1 MKLKNLSF
9 AISTATIMAFGSL
22 FSPAY
27 SAGKDIT
34 IVIAEEPDIVDPCEA
49 TRSVVGK
56 IVKQNV
62 TETLTEINP
71 ADGSVTPRLATSWK
85 QTDNLTWE
93 FNIRKG
99 IKFHDGEDLN
109 AQAVVKSINRALNPK
124 YDCEIRTKFFGNIKL
139 KASAIGSHT
148 ISVKTESPQPIMP
161 ALMGTMTVVSPNTQ
175 EAKGVRDPKGTGP
188 YLFNTWTPGQSVTL
202 KRFDGYW
209 GDKPEVENATYVW
222 RNESAVRAAMVKTGE
237 ADIAAS
243 IGVQDANDPKMDFS
257 YFNSET
263 SRLRI
268 DLTRAPLNDIRVRKA
283 IGLMFNFEWSNKT
296 LFYDLYARIN
306 SFWENSDMA
315 ATGKPSK
322 DELIILN
329 SLKNTLPS
337 GIIDSDVAEVS
348 VSSTKQLDRKNLRM
362 ASKLLDDAGWEVGDD
377 GLRKNKNGAT
387 LDIEILNDSQAFTRI
402 IEPFIENL
410 KSLGVNAVHT
420 KIDNAQMTERER
432 SFDFDIVTGN
442 FPMSFTPGSGLKQY
456 FGSETADVSIFNKAG
471 IKSEVIDELI
481 EVVMAAK
488 TRDELKVAVK
498 TLDRVLRSYYFWIP
512 QWFKDVHT
520 VAYYDYYEHPE
531 NLPPYDMG
539 LLDFWWI
546 NNEKYNEL
554 KNEGAF

>member
-1 MKLKNLSF
+1 MKIKSLSL
-9 AISTATIMAFGSL
+9 AISSAAIMAFGSFL
-22 FSPAY
+22 SPAY

-109 AQAVVKSINRALNPK
+109 AKSVVKSINRALNPK

-139 KASAIGSHT
+139 KASATGNHT
-148 ISVKTESPQPIMP
+148 ISVKTETPQPIMP
-161 ALMGTMTVVSPNTQ
+161 AMMGTMTIVSPNTQ

-268 DLTRAPLNDIRVRKA
+268 DITRAPLNDIRVRKA
-283 IGLMFNFEWSNKT
+283 MNLAVDLDGLMGTIFPKGVVKMTQIVVPSINGHNPTLKPWPYNPAEAKKLVKAAKADGVPVDKEIVLIGRLGIYPNSTEAMEAMHAMLTEVGFNIKIKMMETAGWLNFLSRPYAEDRGPALQQSQHDNNNGDAVFSMFNK
-296 LFYDLYARIN
+296 YACKGAQSTTCDKQVDAWIT
-306 SFWENSDMA
+306 EATA
-315 ATGKPSK
+315 ATGDKRRDTWRK
-322 DELIILN
+322 AQKKLHQEII
-329 SLKNTLPS
+329 PD
-337 GIIDSDVAEVS
+337 I
-348 VSSTKQLDRKNLRM
+348 QM
-362 ASKLLDDAGWEVGDD
+362 FHMVGFS
-377 GLRKNKNGAT
+377 RVNP
-387 LDIEILNDSQAFTRI
+387 RI
-402 IEPFIENL
+402 
-410 KSLGVNAVHT
+410 K
-420 KIDNAQMTERER
+420 
-432 SFDFDIVTGN
+432 
-442 FPMSFTPGSGLKQY
+442 FTPTISTN
-456 FGSETADVSIFNKAG
+456 SEIQISQVKFN
-471 IKSEVIDELI
+471 
-481 EVVMAAK
+481 
-488 TRDELKVAVK
+488 
-498 TLDRVLRSYYFWIP
+498 
-512 QWFKDVHT
+512 
-520 VAYYDYYEHPE
+520 
-531 NLPPYDMG
+531 
-539 LLDFWWI
+539 
-546 NNEKYNEL
+546 
-554 KNEGAF
+554 